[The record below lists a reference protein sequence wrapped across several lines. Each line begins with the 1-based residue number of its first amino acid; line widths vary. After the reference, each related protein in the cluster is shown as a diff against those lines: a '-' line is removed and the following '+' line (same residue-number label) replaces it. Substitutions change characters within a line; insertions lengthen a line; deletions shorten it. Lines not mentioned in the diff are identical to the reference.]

1 MPSAAAAAGEGAV
14 ATVGRVKAERPRDL
28 RGPEPGTTGGRVGQG
43 IGAGPMAGVI
53 AKEKE
58 VRVKPYYITT
68 PIYYVNS
75 DLHLGHAY
83 TTVLA
88 DVFTRFHRL
97 FGRDAYFLTGDDE
110 HGQKVLE
117 AALREG
123 VDPKTLCD
131 RMSVR
136 FRDLWTRLNI
146 DYSHYIRT
154 TDPEHVA
161 LVQQMLQRLHDD
173 GHLYAADYEGQYCVP
188 CERFYTEKDLVEGAC
203 PECHRPVELLRERNW
218 YFRMSAFQDWLVAH
232 IEANPDF
239 ILPHIRRNEVLGFLR
254 QPLRDLCISRNKERM
269 SWGIELPFDRDY
281 VCYVWVDALLN
292 YVSGAGL
299 GQDPERFNRLWP
311 ADAHLIGKDIL
322 TTHCVYWPTL
332 LKALDIEPP
341 RSFLIHG
348 WWLAGDQKMSKS
360 LGNVVQPLDLIDRVG
375 VDAFRFFLIREM
387 VPWNDSSFSAELL
400 VKRVNTD
407 LANDLGNLL
416 SRVTNLAARHYNG
429 RLPRAEG
436 HTGEGALRRAA
447 EQVLSD
453 MEQRLERMD
462 LYGLLEQVFGLLKLG
477 NQWME
482 QCAPWKLVKS
492 DAPTAGLVLA
502 DMAELLRLCASLL
515 YPVMPTLST
524 RMLERLGAQAPV
536 LAGLCWQEEG
546 VGAIVH
552 GDPLVPRIDEEAFLA
567 SLQPIPA
574 APSPSTPAPAGKEGE
589 TPEGLIT
596 FDDFGKVRLVAARIL
611 TAERVKGADRVLCL
625 SVDCGEAQA
634 RTIVAGIAAD
644 HAPEELSGRM
654 ICVVANLQPAKI
666 RGILS
671 QGMLLA
677 AKGPQGLALV
687 DPGPVPPGT
696 PIG

>member
-1 MPSAAAAAGEGAV
+1 M
-14 ATVGRVKAERPRDL
+14 
-28 RGPEPGTTGGRVGQG
+28 
-43 IGAGPMAGVI
+43 
-53 AKEKE
+53 
-58 VRVKPYYITT
+58 KPYYITT

-97 FGRDAYFLTGDDE
+97 LGREAFFLTGDDE

-117 AALREG
+117 AAQRAG
-123 VDPKTLCD
+123 ISPKELCD

-154 TDPEHVA
+154 TDPGHVA
-161 LVQQMLQRLHDD
+161 VVQAMLQRLHDG

-188 CERFYTEKDLVEGAC
+188 CERFYTEKDLVDGGC
-203 PECHRPVELLRERNW
+203 PECHRPVELLKERNW

-239 ILPHIRRNEVLGFLR
+239 ILPHTRRNEVLGFLR

-269 SWGIELPFDRDY
+269 SWGIELPFDTDY

-299 GQDPERFNRLWP
+299 GQDGERFQSLWP
-311 ADAHLIGKDIL
+311 ADTHLIGKDIL

-341 RSFLIHG
+341 KSFLIHG
-348 WWLAGDQKMSKS
+348 WWLAGEQKMSKS

-416 SRVTNLAARHYNG
+416 SRVTNLAARHFDGN
-429 RLPRAEG
+429 LPAA
-436 HTGEGALRRAA
+436 TGATGGGALRQAA
-447 EQVLSD
+447 ELLVD
-453 MEQRLERMD
+453 GMEQRLERMD
-462 LYGLLEQVFGLLKLG
+462 LYGLLEQVFGLLRLG

-482 QCAPWKLVKS
+482 QCAPWKLVKTE
-492 DAPTAGLVLA
+492 AEAAGHVLA

-515 YPVMPTLST
+515 HPVMPVLCT
-524 RMLERLGAQAPV
+524 RMLERLGAEAP
-536 LAGLCWQEEG
+536 ARDGLCWKERG
-546 VGAIVH
+546 VGRIVH
-552 GDPLVPRIDEEAFLA
+552 GDPLVPRMDEEAFLA
-567 SLQPIPA
+567 SLAPPAESTTAGAPVPA
-574 APSPSTPAPAGKEGE
+574 APGKTGDSSSPVG
-589 TPEGLIT
+589 EGLIA
-596 FDDFGKVRLVAARIL
+596 FGDFGKVKLVAARIL
-611 TAERVKGADRVLCL
+611 TAQPVKGADRVLQL

-644 HAPEELSGRM
+644 HAPDSLPGRM
-654 ICVVANLQPAKI
+654 ICVVANLEPAKI

-677 AKGPQGLALV
+677 AKGPQGLALL

>member
-1 MPSAAAAAGEGAV
+1 M
-14 ATVGRVKAERPRDL
+14 
-28 RGPEPGTTGGRVGQG
+28 
-43 IGAGPMAGVI
+43 
-53 AKEKE
+53 
-58 VRVKPYYITT
+58 KPYYITT

-97 FGRDAYFLTGDDE
+97 LGREAFFLTGDDE

-117 AALREG
+117 AAQRAG
-123 VDPKTLCD
+123 ISPKELCD

-154 TDPEHVA
+154 TDPGHVTV
-161 LVQQMLQRLHDD
+161 VQAMLQRLHDG

-188 CERFYTEKDLVEGAC
+188 CERFYTEKDLVDGGC
-203 PECHRPVELLRERNW
+203 PECHRPVELLKERNW

-239 ILPHIRRNEVLGFLR
+239 ILPHTRRNEVLGFLR

-269 SWGIELPFDRDY
+269 SWGIELPFDTDY

-299 GQDPERFNRLWP
+299 GQDGERFQSLWP

-332 LKALDIEPP
+332 LKALDIEAPK
-341 RSFLIHG
+341 SFLIHG
-348 WWLAGDQKMSKS
+348 WWLAGEQKMSKS

-416 SRVTNLAARHYNG
+416 SRVTNLAARHFDGN
-429 RLPRAEG
+429 LPAA
-436 HTGEGALRRAA
+436 TGATGGGALRQAA
-447 EQVLSD
+447 ELLVEG

-462 LYGLLEQVFGLLKLG
+462 LYGLLEQVFGLLRLG

-482 QCAPWKLVKS
+482 QCAPWKLVKTE
-492 DAPTAGLVLA
+492 AEAAGHVLA

-515 YPVMPTLST
+515 HPVMPVLCT
-524 RMLERLGAQAPV
+524 RMLERLGAEAP
-536 LAGLCWQEEG
+536 ARDGLCWKERG
-546 VGAIVH
+546 VGRIVH
-552 GDPLVPRIDEEAFLA
+552 GDPLVPRMDEEAFLA
-567 SLQPIPA
+567 SLAPPAESTTADAPVPA
-574 APSPSTPAPAGKEGE
+574 APGKTGDSSSPVG
-589 TPEGLIT
+589 EGLIA
-596 FDDFGKVRLVAARIL
+596 FGDFGKVKLVAARIL
-611 TAERVKGADRVLCL
+611 AAQPVKGADRVLQL
-625 SVDCGEAQA
+625 SVDCGEVQA

-644 HAPEELSGRM
+644 HAPESLPGRM
-654 ICVVANLQPAKI
+654 ICVVANLEPAKI

-677 AKGPQGLALV
+677 AKGPQGLALL